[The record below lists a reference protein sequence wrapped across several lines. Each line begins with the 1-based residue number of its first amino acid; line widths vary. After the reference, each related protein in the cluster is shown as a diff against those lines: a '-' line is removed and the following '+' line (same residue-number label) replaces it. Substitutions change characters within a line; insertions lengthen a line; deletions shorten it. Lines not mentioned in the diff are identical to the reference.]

1 MYIDYNIVIEIL
13 FKQEVIMK
21 EYSLDKQKALELIM
35 DEETVI
41 IDVRTGEELEDVP
54 PITED
59 CYNIPMDAKF
69 MEHMRELEEEEEV
82 LKNSKILLYSENGVR
97 SMRALTALREAG
109 YTQAYNLEG
118 GINAIFEESC

>member
-1 MYIDYNIVIEIL
+1 
-13 FKQEVIMK
+13 MK

-35 DEETVI
+35 DDATII

-59 CYNIPMDAKF
+59 CYNVPMDEKF
-69 MEHMRELEEEEEV
+69 MEHMKELEEDEEITKE
-82 LKNSKILLYSENGVR
+82 SKILVYSENGVR
-97 SMRALTALREAG
+97 SLRALKALREAG
-109 YTQAYNLEG
+109 YVQAYNLEG